1 MTNQVGVKAV
11 VKCLCVYDVPIA
23 ADLQLPAAFRP
34 TEQPATGQAR
44 TAHGLKAACTAE
56 GAKRGFCCKISTTS
70 ENSQYIHS
78 AN

>member
-23 ADLQLPAAFRP
+23 ADLQL
-34 TEQPATGQAR
+34 PATGQAR